1 LPPALVAGNK
11 RNIEVYL
18 IDSAG
23 NYDARSGASDHALS
37 IGAGPIAGTP
47 SSGTFTLTDGTVTTT
62 ALAHNASAQ
71 AVEDALNALN
81 SSAGPF
87 SQLVDVTSTYDGN
100 YLVKFRTTGAVA
112 ALSGDA
118 SELSPQS
125 AVVVDEARAGDGSTK
140 EQQYIRLLRQPAI
153 FQDSFTQIANGWSG
167 ELSANN
173 ARVLELMAGR
183 DTIAI
188 PLDVE
193 LTETGN
199 EPETIARGNMLLS
212 NEVINPASID
222 PANLAQLLTQAL
234 GDARYLRTT
243 NNLSDVTDAATARSN
258 IGAAAAADL
267 TAHTDSTSNPHS
279 VTAAQVGLGNVD
291 NTSDAD
297 KPVSTAQQTALDL
310 KADDADLTAHTDSTS
325 NPHSVTAAQVGLG
338 NVDNTSDADK
348 PVSTAQ
354 QTSLDLKAN
363 DADLTAH
370 TGSTSN
376 PHGVTAAQ
384 VGLGNVDN
392 TSDANKPVSTAQ
404 QTALDLKADATA
416 LTTETNARIDADNR
430 REFAGG
436 VYFDKSASAELP
448 VGSTNFGKN
457 DFSIF
462 FETINHID
470 AISGQ
475 QNFFNSH
482 STSGNNRM
490 YLYAFTSNSLN
501 LGFRDNNGNVSV
513 FTVNNIFTQKKDVSL
528 LVTLDR
534 DNLAKFIINGVTV
547 GSVDISSTA
556 DIDIG
561 LGNNNPPTLNIGGN
575 SDVKIKNVAIFNT
588 ALTATQAAELYQ
600 QGLQPWLAA
609 NPEYRRGG
617 DLIPFDDFSS
627 SANWNTSSN
636 WTISAGVASYDALAV
651 NNLIY
656 NISDLNYKI
665 GDTIKVSFNSTA
677 SGKIQFR
684 EGTGNTTINPQ
695 NDSIFSS
702 SFADVVLGSNE
713 IIFNS
718 TQASSGFAIRA
729 NTTNA
734 YSIDNLQVTL
744 IGSLATLPLD
754 DDCRQL
760 KDISGNRNDATASES
775 GVTHL
780 KEKDLHAF
788 RDDHADGT
796 GGSYLIA
803 NADIIAENEVI
814 TGVTVDGRFY
824 AASGDQDLTKRRIK
838 LQDHGSHVDVKRS
851 NGTTEDSA
859 IAVTNPNDGTD
870 FAISV
875 LTQRI

>member
-1 LPPALVAGNK
+1 MATIKLYINTDRGDISRAFVKSTSEPTTNALPPALVAGNK

-23 NYDARSGASDHALS
+23 NYDARSGASNYALS

-47 SSGTFTLTDGTVTTT
+47 SSGTFTLTDGTATTP
-62 ALAHNASAQ
+62 ALVHNATAQ

-100 YLVKFRTTGAVA
+100 YLCKFRTTGAVA
-112 ALSGDA
+112 ALAGDA

-222 PANLAQLLTQAL
+222 PANLAQILTQAL

-243 NNLSDVTDAATARSN
+243 NNLSDVTNAATARSN

-267 TAHTDSTSNPHS
+267 TAHANSTSNPHS

-310 KADDADLTAHTDSTS
+310 KAD
-325 NPHSVTAAQVGLG
+325 
-338 NVDNTSDADK
+338 
-348 PVSTAQ
+348 
-354 QTSLDLKAN
+354 
-363 DADLTAH
+363 
-370 TGSTSN
+370 
-376 PHGVTAAQ
+376 
-384 VGLGNVDN
+384 
-392 TSDANKPVSTAQ
+392 
-404 QTALDLKADATA
+404 ATA

-436 VYFDKSASAELP
+436 VAFINPTATTSYLLEGPIGVINTNNFTIQFNGRILTTGGALYGDVLINISGGSNTFFINFNRNTNTSSNNPGNLRISIASN
-448 VGSTNFGKN
+448 SFGI
-457 DFSIF
+457 D
-462 FETINHID
+462 FETASYFEDD
-470 AISGQ
+470 AKWLFSVD
-475 QNFFNSH
+475 
-482 STSGNNRM
+482 R
-490 YLYAFTSNSLN
+490 
-501 LGFRDNNGNVSV
+501 NGY
-513 FTVNNIFTQKKDVSL
+513 FTVFK
-528 LVTLDR
+528 
-534 DNLAKFIINGVTV
+534 NGVNV
-547 GSVDISSTA
+547 GSVDISSVSSVELDGTVLSICNRFGSEWIA
-556 DIDIG
+556 RDF
-561 LGNNNPPTLNIGGN
+561 
-575 SDVKIKNVAIFNT
+575 AIFNT

-609 NPEYRRGG
+609 NPKYRRAQDLTTLNAEDNSTSGWLDLDFGG
-617 DLIPFDDFSS
+617 STSLVSIE
-627 SANWNTSSN
+627 SSN
-636 WTISAGVASYDALAV
+636 PITGSY
-651 NNLIY
+651 
-656 NISDLNYKI
+656 SYK
-665 GDTIKVSFNSTA
+665 F
-677 SGKIQFR
+677 
-684 EGTGNTTINPQ
+684 
-695 NDSIFSS
+695 
-702 SFADVVLGSNE
+702 
-713 IIFNS
+713 
-718 TQASSGFAIRA
+718 A
-729 NTTNA
+729 NTTTGTSDSYPRFRRQSLLFNFVEGNTYNIKCKLKLISGSAAVIGRIGSGTGINTRFLSYTTLTLNNVLEVNSTITPTDIVGIQNA
-734 YSIDNLQVTL
+734 IEFIFNGTL
-744 IGSLATLPLD
+744 GAFEVLCDDIEITQIGSLATLPLD

-780 KEKDLHAF
+780 KQKDLHTF

-803 NADIIAENEVI
+803 NADILAENEVI

-824 AASGDQDLTKRRIK
+824 AASGAQDLTKRRIK

-851 NGTTEDSA
+851 NGTTDDSA

>member
-1 LPPALVAGNK
+1 MATIKLYINTDRGDISRAFVKSTSEPTTESNVPALVAGNK
-11 RNIEVYL
+11 RNVEVYL

-23 NYDARSGASDHALS
+23 NYDARSGASNYALS
-37 IGAGPIAGTP
+37 IGAGPLAGTP
-47 SSGTFTLTDGTVTTT
+47 SSGTFTLTDGTETTT

-71 AVEDALNALN
+71 VVEDALNALN
-81 SSAGPF
+81 SNTGPF
-87 SQLVDVTSTYDGN
+87 GQLVDVTSAYDGN

-112 ALSGDA
+112 ALAGDA

-140 EQQYIRLLRQPAI
+140 EQQFIRLLRQPAI

-212 NEVINPASID
+212 NEVMNPASID
-222 PANLAQLLTQAL
+222 PGNLAQLLTEAL

-243 NNLSDVTDAATARSN
+243 NNFSDVTNAATARSN
-258 IGAAAAADL
+258 IEAAAAADL
-267 TAHTDSTSNPHS
+267 TAHTGSTSNPHS

-310 KADDADLTAHTDSTS
+310 KAD
-325 NPHSVTAAQVGLG
+325 
-338 NVDNTSDADK
+338 
-348 PVSTAQ
+348 
-354 QTSLDLKAN
+354 
-363 DADLTAH
+363 
-370 TGSTSN
+370 
-376 PHGVTAAQ
+376 
-384 VGLGNVDN
+384 
-392 TSDANKPVSTAQ
+392 
-404 QTALDLKADATA
+404 ATA

-436 VYFDKSASAELP
+436 VYLDESSIELP
-448 VGSTNFGKN
+448 LNINLGNKTFTIVSNFGANYDSTNNGL
-457 DFSIF
+457 FSKG
-462 FETINHID
+462 
-470 AISGQ
+470 A
-475 QNFFNSH
+475 
-482 STSGNNRM
+482 STAGVIELRQDG
-490 YLYAFTSNSLN
+490 SNSLRFIWRKN
-501 LGFRDNNGNVSV
+501 LNNYHWTFPFSSDNTFRLVQITFDPENDSEPTVYINGSAVTVSSVVGSYSYDSSYNDASYNVY
-513 FTVNNIFTQKKDVSL
+513 IGA
-528 LVTLDR
+528 R
-534 DNLAKFIINGVTV
+534 NLNVDKFIGN
-547 GSVDISSTA
+547 IS
-556 DIDIG
+556 
-561 LGNNNPPTLNIGGN
+561 NF
-575 SDVKIKNVAIFNT
+575 AIFNT

-617 DLIPFDDFSS
+617 ISFNYNDLQSGWVDGLSGSLI
-627 SANWNTSSN
+627 TSS
-636 WTISAGVASYDALAV
+636 TTFTTDGT
-651 NNLIY
+651 NNGRITY
-656 NISDLNYKI
+656 NYAWEI
-665 GDTIKVSFNSTA
+665 GKKYYVTLLGSVTSGQLEIQNAQTGSVLA
-677 SGKIQFR
+677 SGFGTFEITAPSTTFR
-684 EGTGNTTINPQ
+684 IV
-695 NDSIFSS
+695 NDSASTNTITEI
-702 SFADVVLGSNE
+702 SFIV
-713 IIFNS
+713 
-718 TQASSGFAIRA
+718 
-729 NTTNA
+729 
-734 YSIDNLQVTL
+734 

-780 KEKDLHAF
+780 KQKNLHAF
-788 RDDHADGT
+788 RDDNADGT

-803 NADIIAENEVI
+803 NADILAENEVI

-851 NGTTEDSA
+851 NGTTDDSA
-859 IAVTNPNDGTD
+859 IAVTNPSDGTD
-870 FAISV
+870 FAITV

>member
-1 LPPALVAGNK
+1 MATIKLYINTDQSDINRAFVKSTSEPTTNALPPALVAGNK

-23 NYDARSGASDHALS
+23 NYDARSGASNYALS

-47 SSGTFTLTDGTVTTT
+47 SSGTFTLTDGTATTT

-71 AVEDALNALN
+71 IVEDALNALN

-140 EQQYIRLLRQPAI
+140 EQQFIRLLRQPAI

-243 NNLSDVTDAATARSN
+243 NNLSDVTNAATARSN

-267 TAHTDSTSNPHS
+267 TAHTGSTSNPHS

-310 KADDADLTAHTDSTS
+310 KAD
-325 NPHSVTAAQVGLG
+325 
-338 NVDNTSDADK
+338 
-348 PVSTAQ
+348 
-354 QTSLDLKAN
+354 
-363 DADLTAH
+363 
-370 TGSTSN
+370 
-376 PHGVTAAQ
+376 
-384 VGLGNVDN
+384 
-392 TSDANKPVSTAQ
+392 
-404 QTALDLKADATA
+404 ATA

-436 VYFDKSASAELP
+436 VAKTINNGPLFVLNPFDLSL
-448 VGSTNFGKN
+448 F

-462 FETINHID
+462 VQINVKSFADSPIWRSNS
-470 AISGQ
+470 SGV
-475 QNFFNSH
+475 NRVELRIGNSGALTVKFVNA
-482 STSGNNRM
+482 SGVTTSYSSG
-490 YLYAFTSNSLN
+490 LGSLN
-501 LGFRDNNGNVSV
+501 LGLNHCLFVFNRNGNLNAYVNGSSV
-513 FTVNNIFTQKKDVSL
+513 GL
-528 LVTLDR
+528 
-534 DNLAKFIINGVTV
+534 
-547 GSVDISSTA
+547 VDISSLSTV
-556 DIDIG
+556 DVSS
-561 LGNNNPPTLNIGGN
+561 GNTNN
-575 SDVKIKNVAIFNT
+575 SDIYSLVNNTLSNFAIFNT

-600 QGLQPWLAA
+600 QGMQPWLAA
-609 NPEYRRGG
+609 NPEYRRAQDVTNGT
-617 DLIPFDDFSS
+617 F
-627 SANWNTSSN
+627 T
-636 WTISAGVASYDALAV
+636 
-651 NNLIY
+651 
-656 NISDLNYKI
+656 NISGTY
-665 GDTIKVSFNSTA
+665 DTFSGA
-677 SGKIQFR
+677 S
-684 EGTGNTTINPQ
+684 
-695 NDSIFSS
+695 
-702 SFADVVLGSNE
+702 
-713 IIFNS
+713 
-718 TQASSGFAIRA
+718 SSGFTATNTASDGRALSNVTISTPQVGDKFRINYNLTLNSGSAILFVFATSTGA
-729 NTTNA
+729 NSSTGYTVYASGAGSFVLTATNTDIA
-734 YSIDNLQVTL
+734 SLRVNAIGNVDFVLSDIEITQ

-780 KEKDLHAF
+780 KQKDLHSF

-824 AASGDQDLTKRRIK
+824 AASGAQDLTKRRIK
-838 LQDHGSHVDVKRS
+838 LEDHGSHVDVKRS
-851 NGTTEDSA
+851 NGTTDDSA
-859 IAVTNPNDGTD
+859 IAVTNPSDGTD

>member
-1 LPPALVAGNK
+1 MATIKLYINTDRGDISRAFVKSTSEPTANALPPDLVAGNK

-23 NYDARSGASDHALS
+23 NYDARSGASNYALS
-37 IGAGPIAGTP
+37 IGAGPLAGTP
-47 SSGTFTLTDGTVTTT
+47 SSGTYTLTDGTSTTT
-62 ALAHNASAQ
+62 ALAFNAGAQ

-81 SSAGPF
+81 SGAGPH

-112 ALSGDA
+112 NLSGDA
-118 SELSPQS
+118 SELSPAS
-125 AVVVDEARAGDGSTK
+125 AVVIDEAVAGDGSTK

-153 FQDSFTQIANGWSG
+153 FQDSFTQIADGWSG

-222 PANLAQLLTQAL
+222 PANLAQLLTEAV

-267 TAHTDSTSNPHS
+267 TSHTNNTSNPHS

-310 KADDADLTAHTDSTS
+310 KAD
-325 NPHSVTAAQVGLG
+325 
-338 NVDNTSDADK
+338 
-348 PVSTAQ
+348 
-354 QTSLDLKAN
+354 
-363 DADLTAH
+363 
-370 TGSTSN
+370 
-376 PHGVTAAQ
+376 
-384 VGLGNVDN
+384 
-392 TSDANKPVSTAQ
+392 
-404 QTALDLKADATA
+404 ATA

-436 VYFDKSASAELP
+436 VVKT
-448 VGSTNFGKN
+448 TNNGQLFTLN
-457 DFSIF
+457 PFNLSFSDFSIF
-462 FETINHID
+462 TTVDIKTFAESPIWRSNSSGVNRVELRIENSGDLAVRFVNSSNSITNYSSGLGSINL
-470 AISGQ
+470 GL
-475 QNFFNSH
+475 NNCLFVFNR
-482 STSGNNRM
+482 NEN
-490 YLYAFTSNSLN
+490 LYAY
-501 LGFRDNNGNVSV
+501 
-513 FTVNNIFTQKKDVSL
+513 
-528 LVTLDR
+528 
-534 DNLAKFIINGVTV
+534 INGSLV
-547 GSVDISSTA
+547 GSVDISSLST
-556 DIDIG
+556 IDVSN
-561 LGNNNPPTLNIGGN
+561 GNTNN
-575 SDVKIKNVAIFNT
+575 SDIYSLVSNALSDFAIFNT

-609 NPEYRRGG
+609 NPEYRRGQEVYAS
-617 DLIPFDDFSS
+617 DFSS
-627 SANWNTSSN
+627 SNGNFVSNNSSWTYNNVNAWEYDAISNSTLYKNVGLVPGKAYRITITATSASTEIRLYSHYLAQKTLFTN
-636 WTISAGVASYDALAV
+636 IPINQIQSLSVGDNVFEGIVPNDGTAIFLLYAYSAGGAFNVS
-651 NNLIY
+651 
-656 NISDLNYKI
+656 S
-665 GDTIKVSFNSTA
+665 IKV
-677 SGKIQFR
+677 
-684 EGTGNTTINPQ
+684 E
-695 NDSIFSS
+695 
-702 SFADVVLGSNE
+702 
-713 IIFNS
+713 
-718 TQASSGFAIRA
+718 
-729 NTTNA
+729 
-734 YSIDNLQVTL
+734 QV
-744 IGSLATLPLD
+744 GSLATLPLN

-780 KEKDLHAF
+780 KQANQHSF

-803 NADIIAENEVI
+803 NADILAENEVI

-838 LQDHGSHVDVKRS
+838 LQDHGSHVDIKRS
-851 NGTTEDSA
+851 NGTADDLA
-859 IAVTNPNDGTD
+859 IAVTNPSDGTD
-870 FAISV
+870 FAITV

>member
-1 LPPALVAGNK
+1 MATIKLYINTDRGDISRAFVKSTSEPTANVLPPDLVAGNK

-23 NYDARSGASDHALS
+23 NYDARSGAANYALS
-37 IGAGPIAGTP
+37 IGAGPLAGTP
-47 SSGTFTLTDGTVTTT
+47 SSGTFTLTDGTSTTT
-62 ALAHNASAQ
+62 ALAFNAGAQ

-81 SSAGPF
+81 SNAGPH

-100 YLVKFRTTGAVA
+100 YRVKFRTTGAVA
-112 ALSGDA
+112 NLSGDA
-118 SELSPQS
+118 SELSPAS
-125 AVVVDEARAGDGSTK
+125 AVVIDEAVAGDGSTK

-173 ARVLELMAGR
+173 ARVLELMVGR

-222 PANLAQLLTQAL
+222 PANLAQLLTEAL

-243 NNLSDVTDAATARSN
+243 NNLSDVTNAATARGN

-267 TAHTDSTSNPHS
+267 TS
-279 VTAAQVGLGNVD
+279 
-291 NTSDAD
+291 
-297 KPVSTAQQTALDL
+297 
-310 KADDADLTAHTDSTS
+310 
-325 NPHSVTAAQVGLG
+325 
-338 NVDNTSDADK
+338 
-348 PVSTAQ
+348 
-354 QTSLDLKAN
+354 
-363 DADLTAH
+363 H

-376 PHGVTAAQ
+376 PHSVTAAQ

-416 LTTETNARIDADNR
+416 LTTETNARIDDDNR

-436 VYFDKSASAELP
+436 VYLVNTGNALIRHTLP
-448 VGSTNFGKN
+448 T
-457 DFSIF
+457 
-462 FETINHID
+462 
-470 AISGQ
+470 
-475 QNFFNSH
+475 FFNVS
-482 STSGNNRM
+482 SIDPTTEKITIAFKAAYNIADNYSNTGSANVISLGSYFRLRFGPNGFFASIGNPTDGPVTSP
-490 YLYAFTSNSLN
+490 
-501 LGFRDNNGNVSV
+501 
-513 FTVNNIFTQKKDVSL
+513 Q
-528 LVTLDR
+528 
-534 DNLAKFIINGVTV
+534 
-547 GSVDISSTA
+547 
-556 DIDIG
+556 IG
-561 LGNNNPPTLNIGGN
+561 LTEGKLYSFVWVLENGIGKLYIDGVANNSTQDYTGLTSENTPLSINNYYLGSNAGSEQYGGSL
-575 SDVKIKNVAIFNT
+575 SDLAIFNT

-617 DLIPFDDFSS
+617 INNYTSDFSS
-627 SANWNTSSN
+627 DLDNFNVSN
-636 WTISAGVASYDALAV
+636 VTAL
-651 NNLIY
+651 
-656 NISDLNYKI
+656 
-665 GDTIKVSFNSTA
+665 
-677 SGKIQFR
+677 
-684 EGTGNTTINPQ
+684 GNV
-695 NDSIFSS
+695 DSINGENDTLKVTLLSGNVRHYIARNWVQTTQLS
-702 SFADVVLGSNE
+702 KVTGKVYIPSTNSNLNGFAVTKYANPTENNTITRFENVTQDSWIEFETDVFLPTSLNMTFTFLNGSAD
-713 IIFNS
+713 IFNDL
-718 TQASSGFAIRA
+718 GGDDVIYFKDIK
-729 NTTNA
+729 TN
-734 YSIDNLQVTL
+734 QV
-744 IGSLATLPLD
+744 GSLATLPLN

-780 KEKDLHAF
+780 KQANLHSF

-803 NADIIAENEVI
+803 NADILAENEVI
-814 TGVTVDGRFY
+814 TGVTVDGRFH
-824 AASGDQDLTKRRIK
+824 AASGAQDLTKRRIK
-838 LQDHGSHVDVKRS
+838 LVTNGSDLEVQRS
-851 NGTTEDSA
+851 NGTTDDAA
-859 IAVTNPNDGTD
+859 IATATPSNTAD

>member
-1 LPPALVAGNK
+1 MATIKLYINTDRGDISRAFVKSTSEPTTNALPPALVAGNK

-23 NYDARSGASDHALS
+23 NYDARSGASNYALS

-47 SSGTFTLTDGTVTTT
+47 SSGTFTLTDGTSSTP

-71 AVEDALNALN
+71 VVEDALNALN

-173 ARVLELMAGR
+173 SRVLELMAGR

-243 NNLSDVTDAATARSN
+243 NNLSDVTNAATARSN

-267 TAHTDSTSNPHS
+267 TAHTDSTSNPHG

-297 KPVSTAQQTALDL
+297 
-310 KADDADLTAHTDSTS
+310 
-325 NPHSVTAAQVGLG
+325 
-338 NVDNTSDADK
+338 
-348 PVSTAQ
+348 
-354 QTSLDLKAN
+354 
-363 DADLTAH
+363 
-370 TGSTSN
+370 
-376 PHGVTAAQ
+376 
-384 VGLGNVDN
+384 
-392 TSDANKPVSTAQ
+392 KPVSTAQ

-436 VYFDKSASAELP
+436 VYLDGATTTFIQNKATLGNGINFSVAGSFVSNDTTSTDFIFRQNNSNPAIDLRIDNGNLELTFRSSSSTFVRASTSILQNKFYTFLVVCDYSNLAYLYVNGNLADTVTVSSLSTPIVSVANELF
-448 VGSTNFGKN
+448 FGKHGGAT
-457 DFSIF
+457 FPW
-462 FETINHID
+462 
-470 AISGQ
+470 
-475 QNFFNSH
+475 
-482 STSGNNRM
+482 
-490 YLYAFTSNSLN
+490 
-501 LGFRDNNGNVSV
+501 
-513 FTVNNIFTQKKDVSL
+513 
-528 LVTLDR
+528 
-534 DNLAKFIINGVTV
+534 
-547 GSVDISSTA
+547 
-556 DIDIG
+556 IG
-561 LGNNNPPTLNIGGN
+561 KL
-575 SDVKIKNVAIFNT
+575 SDVAIFNT

-609 NPEYRRGG
+609 NPEYRRGYASNLTNTWSLG
-617 DLIPFDDFSS
+617 NANTDFSS
-627 SANWNTSSN
+627 NTSSAN
-636 WTISAGVASYDALAV
+636 QITATANSSAGSSGARLLYSFDNYVAEVGSTITATFDV
-651 NNLIY
+651 TSIT
-656 NISDLNYKI
+656 
-665 GDTIKVSFNSTA
+665 GGVTIKYMSSPFPSTA
-677 SGKIQFR
+677 SAGDTLLI
-684 EGTGNTTINPQ
+684 
-695 NDSIFSS
+695 
-702 SFADVVLGSNE
+702 
-713 IIFNS
+713 NS
-718 TQASSGFAIRA
+718 TGTFTYSQTITSKAYGLIAIFGA
-729 NTTNA
+729 DEA
-734 YSIDNLQVTL
+734 IDAELTSLTVS
-744 IGSLATLPLD
+744 GSLATLPLD

-780 KEKDLHAF
+780 KQKDLHAF
-788 RDDHADGT
+788 RDDNADGT

-851 NGTTEDSA
+851 NGTTDDSA
-859 IAVTNPNDGTD
+859 IAVTNPSDGTD

>member
-23 NYDARSGASDHALS
+23 NYDARSGASNYALS

-47 SSGTFTLTDGTVTTT
+47 SSGTFTLTDGTATTP

-71 AVEDALNALN
+71 IVEDALNALN

-140 EQQYIRLLRQPAI
+140 EQQFIRLLRQPAI

-183 DTIAI
+183 NTIVI

-243 NNLSDVTDAATARSN
+243 NNLSDVTNAATARSN

-267 TAHTDSTSNPHS
+267 TAHTGSTSNPHS
-279 VTAAQVGLGNVD
+279 VTAAQVGLSNVD
-291 NTSDAD
+291 NT
-297 KPVSTAQQTALDL
+297 
-310 KADDADLTAHTDSTS
+310 
-325 NPHSVTAAQVGLG
+325 N
-338 NVDNTSDADK
+338 
-348 PVSTAQ
+348 
-354 QTSLDLKAN
+354 
-363 DADLTAH
+363 
-370 TGSTSN
+370 
-376 PHGVTAAQ
+376 
-384 VGLGNVDN
+384 
-392 TSDANKPVSTAQ
+392 DANKPVSTAQ

-436 VYFDKSASAELP
+436 VYLNN
-448 VGSTNFGKN
+448 GYITLNN
-457 DFSIF
+457 
-462 FETINHID
+462 NYL
-470 AISGQ
+470 
-475 QNFFNSH
+475 
-482 STSGNNRM
+482 TSGAKSYYFLITTGSDINSTQNIYMRTVSGSPYAVFGIRGHKLQFRWYQNN
-490 YLYAFTSNSLN
+490 
-501 LGFRDNNGNVSV
+501 
-513 FTVNNIFTQKKDVSL
+513 
-528 LVTLDR
+528 TLDR
-534 DNLAKFIINGVTV
+534 TIAIQANTTYSVIASFNG
-547 GSVDISSTA
+547 SDSSLLIVNA
-556 DIDIG
+556 IAASLEG
-561 LGNNNPPTLNIGGN
+561 VNIGGSSISGERIGQTTSATSPFYGGI
-575 SDVKIKNVAIFNT
+575 SDFAIFNT

-609 NPEYRRGG
+609 NPEYRRGYDVTNATFTNIG
-617 DLIPFDDFSS
+617 GTYDTFSGS
-627 SANWNTSSN
+627 S
-636 WTISAGVASYDALAV
+636 
-651 NNLIY
+651 
-656 NISDLNYKI
+656 
-665 GDTIKVSFNSTA
+665 
-677 SGKIQFR
+677 
-684 EGTGNTTINPQ
+684 
-695 NDSIFSS
+695 
-702 SFADVVLGSNE
+702 
-713 IIFNS
+713 
-718 TQASSGFAIRA
+718 SSGFTATNTASDGRALSNVTISTPQVGNNFRINYNLTLNSGSGITFLLATSTGASASNSVNVNASGTGSIELTATKTDIASLRVNAIG
-729 NTTNA
+729 NVDFVLSDIEVT
-734 YSIDNLQVTL
+734 QV
-744 IGSLATLPLD
+744 GSLATLPLD

-760 KDISGNRNDATASES
+760 KDISGNRNDATASGS

-780 KEKDLHAF
+780 KQKDLHAF
-788 RDDHADGT
+788 RDDNADGT

-803 NADIIAENEVI
+803 NADILAENEVI

-824 AASGDQDLTKRRIK
+824 AASGAQDLTKRRIK
-838 LQDHGSHVDVKRS
+838 LQDHGSHVDIKRS
-851 NGTTEDSA
+851 NGTTDDSA
-859 IAVTNPNDGTD
+859 IAVTNPSDGTD